1 MKTMYKKIVMRS
13 MMLLMALGLV
23 FGMSS
28 CSRDNDGDGSGK
40 DGNMY
45 KITITLNGVDANDF
59 VSLAAAASDASASTS
74 VWKINGVTQNG
85 QVGVGLNETNFTGS
99 TKTYVLETNFKVIAL
114 AAGGQLIN
122 YGGAI
127 TGSYKIEKN
136 GKVEVNETI
145 NLASDGANWSKQFN
159 F

>member
-1 MKTMYKKIVMRS
+1 MYKKIVMRGL
-13 MMLLMALGLV
+13 MLLMTLSLI
-23 FGMSS
+23 FGISS
-28 CSRDNDGDGSGK
+28 CSRDDDGDGSGN

-45 KITITLNGVDANDF
+45 KITITLNGVDAYDF
-59 VSLAAAASDASASTS
+59 VSLAAAASDAAASTS

-85 QVGVGLNETNFTGS
+85 QIGVSLNETNFTGS

-136 GKVEVNETI
+136 GKEEVNETI
-145 NLASDGANWSKQFN
+145 NLSTDGASWSKQFN

>member
-1 MKTMYKKIVMRS
+1 MYKKIVMRGL
-13 MMLLMALGLV
+13 MLLMTLSLI
-23 FGMSS
+23 FGISS
-28 CSRDNDGDGSGK
+28 CSRDDDGDGSGN

-59 VSLAAAASDASASTS
+59 VSLAAAASDAAASTS

-136 GKVEVNETI
+136 GKEEVNETI
-145 NLASDGANWSKQFN
+145 NLSTDGASWSKQFK

>member
-1 MKTMYKKIVMRS
+1 MYKKIEMRGL
-13 MMLLMALGLV
+13 MLLMTLSLI
-23 FGMSS
+23 FGISS
-28 CSRDNDGDGSGK
+28 CSRDDDGDGSGN

-59 VSLAAAASDASASTS
+59 VSLAAAASDAAASTS

-136 GKVEVNETI
+136 GKEEVNETI
-145 NLASDGANWSKQFN
+145 NLSTDGASWSKQFN

>member
-1 MKTMYKKIVMRS
+1 MKTMYKKIVMRGL
-13 MMLLMALGLV
+13 MLLMTLSLI
-23 FGMSS
+23 FGISS
-28 CSRDNDGDGSGK
+28 CSRDDDGDGSGN

-59 VSLAAAASDASASTS
+59 VSLAAAASDAAASTS

-136 GKVEVNETI
+136 GKEEVNETI
-145 NLASDGANWSKQFN
+145 NLATDGANWSKQFN

>member
-1 MKTMYKKIVMRS
+1 MYKKIVMRGL
-13 MMLLMALGLV
+13 MLLMTLSLI
-23 FGMSS
+23 FGISS
-28 CSRDNDGDGSGK
+28 CSRDDDGDGSGN

-59 VSLAAAASDASASTS
+59 VSLAAAASDAAATTS
-74 VWKINGVTQNG
+74 VWKNNGVTQNG
-85 QVGVGLNETNFTGS
+85 QVGVGLNNTNFTGS

-136 GKVEVNETI
+136 GKEEVNETI
-145 NLASDGANWSKQFN
+145 NLATDGANWSKQFN

>member
-1 MKTMYKKIVMRS
+1 MKTMYQKIVLRS

-23 FGMSS
+23 FGISS
-28 CSRDNDGDGSGK
+28 CSRDDDSDGSTT

-45 KITITLNGVDANDF
+45 KITITLNGVDDNDF
-59 VSLAAAASDASASTS
+59 VSLAAAASDAAASTS

-85 QVGVGLNETNFTGS
+85 QIGVGLNETNFTGS

-114 AAGGQLIN
+114 AAGGQIIN

-136 GKVEVNETI
+136 GKEEVNETI
-145 NLASDGANWSKQFN
+145 NLATDGANWSKQFN

>member
-1 MKTMYKKIVMRS
+1 MKTMYKKIVLRS

-23 FGMSS
+23 FGISS
-28 CSRDNDGDGSGK
+28 CSRDDDGGGSGK

-45 KITITLNGVDANDF
+45 KITVTLNGVDANDF
-59 VSLAAAASDASASTS
+59 VSLTAAASDAAASTS

-85 QVGVGLNETNFTGS
+85 QVGVSLNDTNFTGS

>member
-1 MKTMYKKIVMRS
+1 MKTMYKKIVLRS
-13 MMLLMALGLV
+13 LMLLLAVGLV
-23 FGMSS
+23 FGISS
-28 CSRDNDGDGSGK
+28 CSRDDDGGGSTK

-45 KITITLNGVDANDF
+45 KITITLNGVDANDY
-59 VSLAAAASDASASTS
+59 VSLAAAASDAAATTS

-85 QVGVGLNETNFTGS
+85 QVGVGLNNTNFTGS

-114 AAGGQLIN
+114 AAGGQIIN

-136 GKVEVNETI
+136 GKEEVNETI
-145 NLASDGANWSKQFN
+145 NLSTDGASWSKQFN

>member
-1 MKTMYKKIVMRS
+1 MKTMYKKIVLRS

-23 FGMSS
+23 FGISS
-28 CSRDNDGDGSGK
+28 CSRDDDGGGK

-59 VSLAAAASDASASTS
+59 VSLAAAASDAAASTS

-85 QVGVGLNETNFTGS
+85 QVGVSLNETNFTGS

-136 GKVEVNETI
+136 GKEEVNETI
-145 NLASDGANWSKQFN
+145 NLATDGANWSKQFN

>member
-1 MKTMYKKIVMRS
+1 MKTMYKKIVMRGL
-13 MMLLMALGLV
+13 MLLMTLSLI
-23 FGMSS
+23 FGISS
-28 CSRDNDGDGSGK
+28 CSRDDDGDGSGN

-59 VSLAAAASDASASTS
+59 VSLAAAASDAAATTS
-74 VWKINGVTQNG
+74 VWKNNGVTQNG

-114 AAGGQLIN
+114 AAGGQIIN

-136 GKVEVNETI
+136 GKEEVNETI
-145 NLASDGANWSKQFN
+145 NLATDGANWSKQFN

>member
-1 MKTMYKKIVMRS
+1 

-23 FGMSS
+23 FGISS
-28 CSRDNDGDGSGK
+28 CSRDDDGGGK

-59 VSLAAAASDASASTS
+59 VSLAAAASDAAASTS

-85 QVGVGLNETNFTGS
+85 QVGVSLNETNFTGS

-136 GKVEVNETI
+136 GKEEVNETI
-145 NLASDGANWSKQFN
+145 NLATDGANWSKQFN

>member
-1 MKTMYKKIVMRS
+1 MKTMYKKIVLRS
-13 MMLLMALGLV
+13 LMLLLAVGLV
-23 FGMSS
+23 FGISS
-28 CSRDNDGDGSGK
+28 CSRDDDGGGK

-59 VSLAAAASDASASTS
+59 VSLAAAASDAAASTS

-85 QVGVGLNETNFTGS
+85 QVGVSLNETNFTGS

-136 GKVEVNETI
+136 GKEEVNETI
-145 NLASDGANWSKQFN
+145 NLATDGANWSKKFN

>member
-1 MKTMYKKIVMRS
+1 MYKKIVMRGL
-13 MMLLMALGLV
+13 MLLMTLSLI
-23 FGMSS
+23 FGISS
-28 CSRDNDGDGSGK
+28 CSRDDDGDGSGN

-59 VSLAAAASDASASTS
+59 VSLAAAASDAAASTS

-85 QVGVGLNETNFTGS
+85 QIGVSLNETNFTGS

-114 AAGGQLIN
+114 AAGGQIIN

-136 GKVEVNETI
+136 GKEEVNETI
-145 NLASDGANWSKQFN
+145 NLSTDGASWSKQFN